1 MLAGNNISSMCP
13 DFEQIKRTTEDGQ
26 ESIGHQEQYTPNVK
40 NDK

>member
-1 MLAGNNISSMCP
+1 MLAGNNISPMCP

-26 ESIGHQEQYTPNVK
+26 KHQEQYTPNVK